1 MRALKH
7 IIIWFLILA
16 LLGGAAWYFL
26 VHDRALTADVL
37 TDWGDSALSGED
49 YDSAITY
56 YRWAYSLQHQDQTR
70 AITLANAYKA
80 SGNYTKAEYTLSNA
94 IAAGG
99 NEAVYLELCQT
110 YVEQDKLL
118 DAVNMLDK
126 IADPT
131 IRASLDARRPE
142 MPTVDVT
149 PGFYN
154 QYLTV
159 TVSGTSGDL
168 YVSSTDEYPTI
179 ADPGN
184 PVIDLGQG
192 QTIITALCVNDE
204 GLVSKLG
211 MYGYTVGG
219 VIEIV
224 ELTDPALE
232 AYVRELLS
240 RGSGSDLTTADL
252 WSITEM
258 VIPEDVTDFSQL
270 SYFTGLTS
278 LTCENQPAIDISF
291 LSAMPE
297 LKQLDLSG
305 SLLSADQLSLIGALP
320 QLKTL
325 DISSCQLSTLNG
337 LNGLTTLT
345 SLNASVNSIS
355 DLLPL
360 LGNAGLET
368 LELQHNAI
376 ANFGALSGLESLT
389 RLDLSNNA
397 LSDFSAVAACKNLT
411 QVNVANNLLKS
422 LNGVGSLTALTDLD
436 ASGNDLADIT
446 GIGKCT
452 ALVNVD
458 LSNNVLA
465 TMDEMV
471 TLVAAQNI
479 DVSYNDI
486 LTIPDFPDNA
496 ALVSFNGCHNFFEDV
511 SGLKDLLSLNYVYL
525 DYNNIS
531 DINVLAGCYN
541 LIQVNVFRTNVT
553 DVSALQEMDVIISYN
568 PA

>member
-26 VHDRALTADVL
+26 IYDRSLTADIL
-37 TDWGDSALSGED
+37 TDWGDSAFAGGD
-49 YDSAITY
+49 YNSAIDY
-56 YRWAYSLQHQDQTR
+56 YRWAYSLQRQDQTR
-70 AITLANAYKA
+70 AITLAGAYKA

-94 IAAGG
+94 IAAGS

-131 IRASLDARRPE
+131 IRASLDARRPA
-142 MPTVDVT
+142 MPTVDIA

-159 TVSGTSGDL
+159 TVTGAGGSL

-179 ADPGN
+179 ADPGS

-192 QTIITALCVNDE
+192 QTVITALCVNEE

-211 MYGYTVGG
+211 MYGYTIGG

-224 ELTDPALE
+224 DLSDPALE
-232 AYVRELLS
+232 TYVRDLLS

-258 VIPEDVTDFSQL
+258 VIPEEVTDLSQMH
-270 SYFTGLTS
+270 YFTGLTS
-278 LTCENQPAIDISF
+278 LTIENQTNVDISF
-291 LSAMPE
+291 LSAMPN

-305 SLLSADQLSLIGALP
+305 CLLNADQLSFIGALP
-320 QLKTL
+320 QLKIL
-325 DISSCQLSTLNG
+325 DISSCQLSTLSG
-337 LNGLTTLT
+337 LSGLTTLT

-360 LGNAGLET
+360 LGNTGLET
-368 LELQHNAI
+368 LDLQHNAV

-397 LSDFSAVAACKNLT
+397 LSDFSAVASCKNLT
-411 QVNVANNLLKS
+411 QVNVASNLLTS
-422 LNGVGSLTALTDLD
+422 LSGVGSLTALTDLD
-436 ASGNDLADIT
+436 ASDNDLADIT

-458 LSNNVLA
+458 LSNNVLT

-471 TLVAAQNI
+471 ALIGVQNI

-511 SGLKDLLSLNYVYL
+511 SGLKNLLSLNYVYL

-531 DINVLAGCYN
+531 DINVLASCYN
-541 LIQVNVFRTNVT
+541 LIQVNVFRTNVS

-568 PA
+568 PT